1 MNVTVAP
8 MVETTPV
15 SAGVP
20 NRLCVMW
27 GFTDMDERK
36 IKELKYY
43 ERIMTMKPRFDR
55 HQPPTNCQKCE
66 HHQPRWKYRFC
77 YYTICPYNIRD
88 STFRREPLKKEH
100 FPQRGGE
107 HDGCMMIFRSRRIR
121 TVCFLQS
128 SKTSVY
134 DRPIQELISRS
145 KVTLW
150 LILGSHER
158 ISEKRLD

>member
-1 MNVTVAP
+1 
-8 MVETTPV
+8 
-15 SAGVP
+15 
-20 NRLCVMW
+20 MW

-107 HDGCMMIFRSRRIR
+107 HDGCMMIF
-121 TVCFLQS
+121 
-128 SKTSVY
+128 
-134 DRPIQELISRS
+134 
-145 KVTLW
+145 
-150 LILGSHER
+150 
-158 ISEKRLD
+158 SE